1 MLYLIKLKQFQ
12 FNFHPYQLKVMLSQ
26 GRHLV
31 KKQLE
36 TGLEFLLTPITNCTQ
51 VVEMLFFITDK
62 SPIKNYSYLEDQTV

>member
-12 FNFHPYQLKVMLSQ
+12 LNFHPYQLKVMLSQ

-36 TGLEFLLTPITNCTQ
+36 TGLEFFLTPITNSTQ
-51 VVEMLFFITDK
+51 VVEMLFF
-62 SPIKNYSYLEDQTV
+62 YH